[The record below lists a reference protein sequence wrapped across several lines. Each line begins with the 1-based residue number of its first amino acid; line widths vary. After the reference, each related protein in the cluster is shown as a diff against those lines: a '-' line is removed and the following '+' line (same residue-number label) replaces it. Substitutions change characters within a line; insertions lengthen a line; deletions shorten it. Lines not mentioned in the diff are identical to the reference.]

1 MRLFL
6 VRHGETDINKMRLV
20 QSWTDH
26 PLNEI
31 GREQAHRVGYY
42 FKVLNKTFDF
52 AYTSPLLRARE
63 TGNIIMSY
71 FKNEI
76 PIEVD
81 YHFIERD
88 FGVFEHKDVDPIIK
102 MISEKGFTYPG
113 YEDDKMLI
121 KRIHNGLV
129 QLYHK
134 HPKSN
139 IILFCH
145 SHVIK
150 SFLILA
156 EPKKYNF
163 LTRLD
168 NASLHEFSYDGDT
181 LKVINF
187 NINVT

>member
-6 VRHGETDINKMRLV
+6 VRHGETDVNQKRLV
-20 QSWTDH
+20 QAWSDH

-31 GREQAHRVGYY
+31 GRNQAHRVGYY
-42 FKVLNKTFDF
+42 FKVLNKTFDA
-52 AYTSPLLRARE
+52 AYTSPLIRARE
-63 TGNIIMSY
+63 TGSIIMGY
-71 FKNEI
+71 LKNQL

-102 MISEKGFTYPG
+102 MTSEKGFTYPG
-113 YEDDKMLI
+113 YEDDKMLL

-129 QLYHK
+129 QLYNK
-134 HPKSN
+134 HPKDS

-156 EPKKYNF
+156 EPRKYNY

-187 NINVT
+187 NINIT